1 VVLLSDEQ
9 QKILKQFL
17 IECFIESGRPFEAL
31 RRCVGDRRI
40 LEAPPGA
47 TVGGLV
53 EFALTCCRRD
63 VEVLRATLRVIDPGE
78 ILVELTEIRAAAESP
93 PAVAEAPP
101 AFQAIQVGGGEP
113 FLDRKQVRHALKRLL
128 RRDAAPILVINGAD
142 GMGKSYTARLIED
155 EAARTGRFR
164 VAAFE
169 AKPDT
174 ASFFEAAS
182 IAMKLVEKSGGP
194 RTMAPLYLIEGERRV
209 SLLVEWV
216 ADELRQAE
224 QDVWLVL
231 DGFDQENVR
240 EETTLF
246 IDQLLALTASDT
258 RFQRLR
264 IVMLDFSHARLRA
277 QAGKFHRE
285 VLVDPAEAELAEF
298 FKERFPQ
305 LEAAFCRAAAAK
317 ALQAVPPGSQ
327 AYMFRLKQNVER
339 IAYELGAR
347 F

>member
-1 VVLLSDEQ
+1 VLLSDDQ
-9 QKILKQFL
+9 QKILKQLL
-17 IECFIESGRPFEAL
+17 INCFIESGRPFEAL

-53 EFALTCCRRD
+53 EFALVCCRR
-63 VEVLRATLRVIDPGE
+63 ELEALRATLRVIDPGGVA
-78 ILVELTEIRAAAESP
+78 VELTEIRAVAESP
-93 PAVAEAPP
+93 PGVAGAPP
-101 AFQAIQVGGGEP
+101 AFASILVGGGEP
-113 FLDRKQVRHALKRLL
+113 FLDRKQVRRALRRLL

-155 EAARTGRFR
+155 EAARTGGFR

-182 IAMKLVEKSGGP
+182 VAMRLVQKSGGP

-209 SLLVEWV
+209 SLLIEWV
-216 ADELRQAE
+216 ADELQKS
-224 QDVWLVL
+224 DHDIWLVL
-231 DGFDQENVR
+231 DGFDQESVR
-240 EETTLF
+240 EETALF
-246 IDQLLALTASDT
+246 IDQLLALAASDT
-258 RFQRLR
+258 RFRRLR
-264 IVMLDFSHARLRA
+264 IVLLDFGHARLRA
-277 QAGKFHRE
+277 QARKFHRE
-285 VLVDPAEAELAEF
+285 VLVDPAAEELAEF

-339 IAYELGAR
+339 ISYELGAR
-347 F
+347 L